1 MRVIAGTARGQHLKF
16 PKGAPTRPATDM
28 FRGVVF
34 QILESLAN
42 DWSTV
47 LDLFSGS
54 GAIGIEALSRGAGSV
69 DFVDRDPRCCAVI
82 KENLTSTNLIDAGHV
97 YCSDVSKAISFL
109 DKQYDIVVMDPP
121 YPDQTIGNVIEKL
134 AQSKLTGTNTIVA
147 VTHSSRFALES
158 EYTSLHLVKERCHGD
173 SCVNFYR
180 KEGDR

>member
-1 MRVIAGTARGQHLKF
+1 MRVIAGSVRGHRLKF

-34 QILESLAN
+34 QILESLAD
-42 DWSTV
+42 DWALV

-54 GAIGIEALSRGAGSV
+54 GAMGIEALSRGAGSV
-69 DFVDRDPRCCAVI
+69 DFVDLDPRCCVVI
-82 KENLTSTNLIDAGHV
+82 KENLVSTKLVDSGHV

-121 YPDQTIGNVIEKL
+121 YTDRAIGNVIEKL
-134 AQSKLTGTNTIVA
+134 AQSKLVGANTLVA
-147 VTHSSRFALES
+147 VTHSSRFTLES
-158 EYTSLHLVKERCHGD
+158 EYASLHLVKERCHGD

>member
-1 MRVIAGTARGQHLKF
+1 MRVIAGSAKGHHLKV
-16 PKGAPTRPATDM
+16 PKGTPTRPATDM

-42 DWSTV
+42 DWGIV

-54 GAIGIEALSRGAGSV
+54 GAMGIEALSRGAGSV
-69 DFVDRDPRCCAVI
+69 GFVDRDPRCCAVI
-82 KENLTSTNLIDAGHV
+82 KENLESTKLVDGGHV
-97 YCSDVSKAISFL
+97 YCTEVSRAISFL
-109 DKQYDIVVMDPP
+109 DKRYDIVVVDPP
-121 YPDQTIGNVIEKL
+121 YPDRSIGNVIEKL
-134 AQSKLTGTNTIVA
+134 AQSKLVGEQTVVA

-158 EYTSLHLVKERCHGD
+158 EYASLRLVKERCHGD

>member
-1 MRVIAGTARGQHLKF
+1 MRVIAGSAKGHHLKV
-16 PKGAPTRPATDM
+16 PKGTPTRPATDM

-42 DWSTV
+42 DWGIV

-54 GAIGIEALSRGAGSV
+54 GAMGIEALSRGAGSV

-82 KENLTSTNLIDAGHV
+82 KENLESTKLVDGGHV
-97 YCSDVSKAISFL
+97 YCTEVSRAISFL
-109 DKQYDIVVMDPP
+109 DKQYDIVVVDPP
-121 YPDQTIGNVIEKL
+121 YPDRSIGNVIEKL
-134 AQSKLTGTNTIVA
+134 AQSKLVGEQTVVA

-158 EYTSLHLVKERCHGD
+158 EYASLRLVKERCHGD

>member
-1 MRVIAGTARGQHLKF
+1 MRVIAGSAKGHHLKV
-16 PKGAPTRPATDM
+16 PKGTPTRPATDM

-42 DWSTV
+42 DWGIV

-54 GAIGIEALSRGAGSV
+54 GAMGIEALSRGAGSV

-82 KENLTSTNLIDAGHV
+82 KENLESTKLVDGGHV
-97 YCSDVSKAISFL
+97 YCTEVSRAISFL
-109 DKQYDIVVMDPP
+109 DKRYDIVVVDPP
-121 YPDQTIGNVIEKL
+121 YPDRSIGNVIEKL
-134 AQSKLTGTNTIVA
+134 AQSKLVGEQTVVA

-158 EYTSLHLVKERCHGD
+158 EYASLRLVKERCHGD